1 MRHIDW
7 KAILYIN
14 PNPLSN
20 GKQKSINTRRCRWI
34 SPKWRRNSWKNPMI
48 AGWKTFTQCVKN
60 SLKNPE
66 SRLSTLI
73 PCWWRPGICQH
84 QHVLSGHTRDA
95 HKGYISSSP
104 QITPQQFSQLGKKR
118 PKAYKHG
125 VFVKNTWFL
134 STMHFWKPA
143 AFRGSGNVRFP
154 GVMVFSSLCTII
166 RGSRFPDAP
175 WDGNIYFRFPP
186 WKWPFFTNKCRQI
199 IHRFGVSGVDFWG
212 FLLWYLPN
220 RDDCS
225 SGFSKDTKDTNL
237 NHLST
242 IDWSLILW
250 NVRVCTTNMYI
261 TYHIHIYIY
270 IYIYMHSTHIIPYY
284 TKTKS
289 HI

>member
-1 MRHIDW
+1 
-7 KAILYIN
+7 
-14 PNPLSN
+14 
-20 GKQKSINTRRCRWI
+20 
-34 SPKWRRNSWKNPMI
+34 
-48 AGWKTFTQCVKN
+48 
-60 SLKNPE
+60 
-66 SRLSTLI
+66 
-73 PCWWRPGICQH
+73 
-84 QHVLSGHTRDA
+84 
-95 HKGYISSSP
+95 
-104 QITPQQFSQLGKKR
+104 
-118 PKAYKHG
+118 
-125 VFVKNTWFL
+125 
-134 STMHFWKPA
+134 MHFWKPA

-270 IYIYMHSTHIIPYY
+270 TYIFICTVHTLYHIIPKQNLISNYNPTGTHMVLGY
-284 TKTKS
+284 FGMCCDLLSQK
-289 HI
+289 HPNHFQY